1 MQRIKSKL
9 NTKSPEYKAN
19 FDYSSELIKTL
30 RLNLEKVKMGGNEIA
45 RKRHIDRNKL
55 LVRDRINLLCD
66 VNTPF
71 LELNAL
77 AAFELYNNEAPSAGV
92 ITGIGIIMGR
102 ECLIIAND
110 ATVKGGTYFPMTI
123 KKHLRAQQVAMDNH
137 LPCIYL
143 VDSGGIFLPYQA
155 ETFADKEHFG
165 NIFNNQAKMSAMGIP
180 QIACVMGSCTA
191 GGAYV
196 PAMSDETVI
205 VKNQGTIF
213 IGGPPLVKAATG
225 EDVTDEE
232 LGGADVH
239 TKISG
244 VADHLAANDHHAL
257 EIVRNIVENLGAR
270 PKFIIQREAVEEPFY
285 DPTELY
291 GIVPQ
296 NLRKPFD
303 MIEVI
308 ARIVDGSKF
317 QEFKAEYGKT
327 LITGFARIMGY
338 TVGIVANNGILFSES
353 SQKGAHFIELCSFRK
368 IPLLFLQNITG
379 FMVGKKYE
387 HSGIA
392 RDGAKMVHAV
402 ANAQVPKFTVIVGGS
417 YGAGN
422 YAMCGR
428 GYNPN
433 LLFMWP
439 QGKISVMG
447 GEQAANVLS
456 SVKVKQL
463 EKEGKSISEDDIKL
477 IQEPILRRYE
487 YESSP
492 YFSTARLWD
501 DGIIDP
507 TDTRNAIA
515 IGISMSLNKPIPEQN
530 FGVFRM

>member
-1 MQRIKSKL
+1 
-9 NTKSPEYKAN
+9 
-19 FDYSSELIKTL
+19 
-30 RLNLEKVKMGGNEIA
+30 
-45 RKRHIDRNKL
+45 
-55 LVRDRINLLCD
+55 
-66 VNTPF
+66 
-71 LELNAL
+71 
-77 AAFELYNNEAPSAGV
+77 
-92 ITGIGIIMGR
+92 
-102 ECLIIAND
+102 
-110 ATVKGGTYFPMTI
+110 
-123 KKHLRAQQVAMDNH
+123 
-137 LPCIYL
+137 
-143 VDSGGIFLPYQA
+143 
-155 ETFADKEHFG
+155 
-165 NIFNNQAKMSAMGIP
+165 
-180 QIACVMGSCTA
+180 
-191 GGAYV
+191 
-196 PAMSDETVI
+196 
-205 VKNQGTIF
+205 
-213 IGGPPLVKAATG
+213 
-225 EDVTDEE
+225 
-232 LGGADVH
+232 
-239 TKISG
+239 
-244 VADHLAANDHHAL
+244 
-257 EIVRNIVENLGAR
+257 
-270 PKFIIQREAVEEPFY
+270 
-285 DPTELY
+285 
-291 GIVPQ
+291 
-296 NLRKPFD
+296 
-303 MIEVI
+303 
-308 ARIVDGSKF
+308 
-317 QEFKAEYGKT
+317 
-327 LITGFARIMGY
+327 
-338 TVGIVANNGILFSES
+338 
-353 SQKGAHFIELCSFRK
+353 
-368 IPLLFLQNITG
+368 
-379 FMVGKKYE
+379 MVGKKYE